1 MSNILDKIFADKSKE
16 LPDTKRQSPLPEIK
30 QRIKDQQ
37 PVLDVFKS
45 LEKGKTSRIIAEIK
59 PKTPFKG
66 ELRNDF
72 DAKTIA
78 RDYVE
83 NGAATLSILTESNY
97 FGSSIEVLPEV
108 RKVAPIPLLRKDF
121 IFDEYQIFE
130 SRAYGADLFLL
141 IATWLDQS
149 LMADLLCQ
157 GKELGMPALIEIHN
171 EWDMEK
177 AFVANAELI
186 GINNRDLTNG
196 KTDLGITRR
205 LAPLA
210 LQEKGKVLVC
220 ESGIQGREEI
230 EEFEGLGVH
239 AFLIGESLMIAEDI
253 PGKLKELLGHGSE

>member
-1 MSNILDKIFADKSKE
+1 MSNILDKIFADKKKE
-16 LPDTKRQSPLPEIK
+16 LPDTRRNMPMSEIK
-30 QRIKDQQ
+30 QRISEQK
-37 PVLDVFKS
+37 PTLDVYKA
-45 LEKGKTSRIIAEIK
+45 LEKSSSSRIIAEIK

-66 ELRNDF
+66 ELRKGF

-97 FGSSIEVLPEV
+97 FGSNIEVLSEV

-121 IFDEYQIFE
+121 FFDEYQVFE

-141 IATWLDQS
+141 IATWLDKS

-157 GKELGMPALIEIHN
+157 GKELGMAALIETHN

-177 AFVANAELI
+177 AFAANAELI

-205 LAPLA
+205 LAPMA

-220 ESGIQGREEI
+220 ESGIHGREEI
-230 EEFEGLGVH
+230 DEFEDLGVN
-239 AFLIGESLMIAEDI
+239 AFLIGESLMTAEDI
-253 PGKLKELLGHGSE
+253 PGKLKELLVHGGE

>member
-1 MSNILDKIFADKSKE
+1 MSNILDKIFADKIKE

-37 PVLDVFKS
+37 PVLDVFKT
-45 LEKGKTSRIIAEIK
+45 LKKGKTSRIIAEIK

-66 ELRNDF
+66 ELRKGF
-72 DAKTIA
+72 DAKAIA

-83 NGAATLSILTESNY
+83 HGAVALSILTESNH
-97 FGSSIEVLPEV
+97 FGSSIEILPGV

-121 IFDEYQIFE
+121 IFDEYQVFE

-157 GKELGMPALIEIHN
+157 GKELGMPALIETHN

-177 AFVANAELI
+177 AFAAN
-186 GINNRDLTNG
+186 R
-196 KTDLGITRR
+196 
-205 LAPLA
+205 
-210 LQEKGKVLVC
+210 
-220 ESGIQGREEI
+220 
-230 EEFEGLGVH
+230 
-239 AFLIGESLMIAEDI
+239 
-253 PGKLKELLGHGSE
+253 